1 MSPSAET
8 LLLIAAMGVISL
20 GSRMLGYVAMRRVA
34 SGGLMERCLAAL
46 PGAVILS
53 ILTPVAVS
61 GDWGARLALLV
72 VPLAVLWRAGTI
84 AAVGAGVAVAA
95 ITRALA

>member
-1 MSPSAET
+1 MTPSAET

-34 SGGLMERCLAAL
+34 AGGVVERCLAVL
-46 PGAVILS
+46 PGAVIVS
-53 ILTPVAVS
+53 ILAPVATS

-72 VPLAVLWRAGTI
+72 VPLAILCRAGTV
-84 AAVGAGVAVAA
+84 AAVGAGVAAAA
-95 ITRALA
+95 ITRAFV